1 MYIPEQ
7 VEDPTSRPG
16 LSMKATSSFRQPDY
30 LTENDLPRYRIRC
43 PIHGFIRFSENERKI
58 IDHWI
63 FRRLRHIR
71 QLALTE
77 MVYPGA
83 THTRFEHSL
92 GVMELA
98 TRAFDQLAASCGAL
112 LEKNLKQVAEL
123 NKKPLA
129 IARQLVRLAGLLHD
143 VGQACFSHAAETVIH
158 GGRGHESLTFE
169 LVEEREFLGN
179 ELDKAYFAGFSRLL
193 GKVLRGGAV
202 MPPQLKVL
210 KDLVSGEMDADRS
223 DYLLRDSHHCGVE
236 YGRFDHRRMVQC
248 LDLHEAEAGTLEI
261 ALQRDGIHTFEA
273 LILARY
279 QMNTQVYFH
288 RLRRIYDYYLCQYFT
303 EKGREYFDSRG
314 KILAQTDI
322 QAMAMI
328 LHDAETR
335 KGGQAKW
342 AVRIR
347 DRNHHRVVHE
357 TGEDA
362 NAMDLAHSKRLLDK
376 QRDKFT
382 KIEFVPDEAAA
393 WIHKLLLPEDTEP
406 TGWVALSLIEPNG
419 EARYLGSRSHIL
431 RRIPRRFQVARIFAD
446 ISRDREDQLRT
457 IRSFALDEYRKLGGQ
472 S

>member
-1 MYIPEQ
+1 
-7 VEDPTSRPG
+7 
-16 LSMKATSSFRQPDY
+16 MKATSSFRPADY
-30 LTENDLPRYRIRC
+30 LTDNDVPRYRIRC
-43 PIHGFIRFSENERKI
+43 PVHGFIRFSENERKI

-71 QLALTE
+71 QLALTD

-98 TRAFDQLAASCGAL
+98 SRAFDQVAATRGAL
-112 LEKNLKQVAEL
+112 LEGNLKKVAEL
-123 NKKPLA
+123 DEKPLA
-129 IARQLVRLAGLLHD
+129 IGRQVVRLAGLLHD
-143 VGQACFSHAAETVIH
+143 VGHACFSHAAETVIH
-158 GGRGHESLTFE
+158 EDSGHESFTFK
-169 LVEEREFLGN
+169 LVEEKEFLGD
-179 ELDKAYFAGFSRLL
+179 EMAKAYFAGFSGLL

-210 KDLVSGEMDADRS
+210 RDLVSGEMDADRS

-248 LDLHEAEAGTLEI
+248 LDLHEADGGTLEI

-279 QMNTQVYFH
+279 QMNTQVYLH
-288 RLRRIYDYYLCQYFT
+288 RIRRIYDYYLCQYFR
-303 EKGREYFDSRG
+303 EKGRDAFDSPR
-314 KILAQTDI
+314 KILDQTDI

-328 LHDAETR
+328 LDDAET
-335 KGGQAKW
+335 GNGPEANW

-362 NAMDLAHSKRLLDK
+362 GAMDLKHSGRLLEK
-376 QRDKFT
+376 LREKFP
-382 KIEFVPDEAAA
+382 KVDFVFDVAKAS
-393 WIHKLLLPEDTEP
+393 IHKLLQPEDPEATEL
-406 TGWVALSLIEPNG
+406 VALPVIEPSG
-419 EARYLGSRSHIL
+419 ESHYLGARSHIL
-431 RRIPRRFQVARIFAD
+431 RRMPKHFQVARVFAD
-446 ISRDREDQLRT
+446 IGRDNEELLRT
-457 IRSFALDEYRKLGGQ
+457 IGSFAHDEYRKLGGQ

>member
-1 MYIPEQ
+1 
-7 VEDPTSRPG
+7 
-16 LSMKATSSFRQPDY
+16 MKATSSFRQPDY
-30 LTENDLPRYRIRC
+30 LTEYDFPRYRIRC
-43 PIHGFIRFSENERKI
+43 PIHGFILFSENERKI

-98 TRAFDQLAASCGAL
+98 TRAFDQLAAARGAL
-112 LEKNLKQVAEL
+112 LEKTLKQVAEL
-123 NKKPLA
+123 NAKPLA

-143 VGQACFSHAAETVIH
+143 VGQACFSHAAESVIH
-158 GGRGHESLTFE
+158 EGRGHEFLTFK
-169 LVEEREFLGN
+169 LVEEKEFLGS
-179 ELDKAYFAGFSRLL
+179 ELDKAYFAGFSGLL
-193 GKVLRGGAV
+193 GKILRGGAV

-210 KDLVSGEMDADRS
+210 RDLVSGEMDADRC

-236 YGRFDHRRMVQC
+236 YGRFDHRRMIQC

-288 RLRRIYDYYLCQYFT
+288 RIRRIYDYYLCQYFT
-303 EKGREYFDSRG
+303 EKGREAFDSPK
-314 KILAQTDI
+314 KILDQTDI
-322 QAMAMI
+322 QAMAKI
-328 LHDAETR
+328 LHDAETGI
-335 KGGQAKW
+335 GGQAKW

-362 NAMDLAHSKRLLDK
+362 GAMDLKHSGRLLEK
-376 QRDKFT
+376 LREKFPT
-382 KIEFVPDEAAA
+382 VDFVFDVATG
-393 WIHKLLLPEDTEP
+393 WIHKLLLPEDPEA
-406 TGWVALSLIEPNG
+406 TGWEALPLIEPSG
-419 EARYLGSRSHIL
+419 QSHYLGARSHIL
-431 RRIPRRFQVARIFAD
+431 RRIPKRFQVARVFAD
-446 ISRDREDQLRT
+446 IGRNNEDLLRT
-457 IRSFALDEYRKLGGQ
+457 IRSFAHDEYRKLGGQ